1 MLTGVESGLVL
12 TQEFQDAL
20 SRLERGD
27 HLFLTGKAGTGK
39 STLVRQFLAT
49 TNRNVVVAA
58 PTGIAALN
66 VEGYTIHRLFSFR
79 QGTTAEYVRS
89 SDYYPGRFA
98 KTLKKL
104 DTLIIDEASMVRADL
119 FDCLAIALEQFGPRP
134 GKRFGG
140 VQLVLVG
147 DLYQLPP
154 VVTDGEREHFGTRY
168 DSPYFFSADHYDTH
182 AFPMVEL
189 TTVFRQ
195 VGDTRL
201 VEILNAVREGALLED
216 DRAELN
222 TRTDPS
228 FRPPLEQFWLT
239 LTTTNRM
246 ATARNREMLEQID
259 EPSTRHPG
267 QTVGELDGFDLPAE
281 KELVFKTGAQIM
293 MLTND
298 PQDRWVNG
306 TLARVAGHRVKD
318 GEQRVTVELPRGET
332 VEIGPYTWEVTRP
345 VVEAGALRHEVV
357 GTYTQL
363 PFRLAWAITIHKSQ
377 GQTLERVVVDLSG
390 GTFADGQLYVALSR
404 CTSLDGL
411 VLRRDV
417 APKDLMVDQ
426 RIRRFLRSKGTQ
438 TTSLG
443 TAYLGLCT
451 VGDEGDRWR
460 PRPAEI
466 ALVTDDGIELT
477 TLVNPTRDMGEA
489 RSQYGITAG
498 DVQLAPLLTEAWA
511 ALAPHLSGRTPVGV
525 NIDRGL
531 GYLDFELKRNG
542 YVVQMPIGTNIDEN
556 RLDARDRKRLEAP
569 TALERAHAVRDI
581 AAKLKPSDAFADVF
595 PNPTSHTGYLMPRP
609 NGRTTFLV
617 GGQMPPSSTPGEV
630 LAQKLQAASR
640 RARLDPQAQ
649 DLARAVSATTGTPVL
664 DETYTED
671 GRHDIEQVMVAGAR
685 VCFTGSVRDGRGR
698 ILSREDLKE
707 LATGRGLKPVDTVT
721 KTKCEV
727 LISAEAGSQSGKA
740 QKATQWGKPVFTAE
754 EFMAW
759 AEGKKPNTSSEAE
772 KRSLPEVEITHVLGS
787 PAGPTPVTP
796 SHRPKRLLRART
808 TTPATRTTLKPTR
821 AFSQPTTP
829 SVPPMPEKPTIQPVA
844 PPQAEPARNMEPV
857 PAPVQAPLPE
867 APKAQKPA
875 ALPEAG
881 PSPVTAPF
889 QAPVTV
895 PVPKQWAPPS
905 GPGTHNESSRSPRPM
920 ESAPT
925 SPKAPAPTQYTRG
938 GGAPMSPHPQTVAHR
953 QPYPP
958 APNPPAQMPT
968 LKKPSE
974 GQQKFHLIMGAVFL
988 FLTVGMFIFA
998 VIGAIILPDSVIW
1011 VAPVALAWLAAL
1023 IQIPVWIIWSIKRNR
1038 RQRR

>member
-1 MLTGVESGLVL
+1 MQTGVESGLVL

-39 STLVRQFLAT
+39 STLVRQFLAA

-89 SDYYPGRFA
+89 SEYYPGRFA

-119 FDCLAIALEQFGPRP
+119 FDCLAIALERFGPRP
-134 GKRFGG
+134 GNRFGG

-154 VVTDGEREHFGTRY
+154 VVTDGEREHFSSRY
-168 DSPYFFSADHYDTH
+168 DSPYFFSADHYDTQ

-216 DRAELN
+216 DRAEVN

-228 FRPPLEQFWLT
+228 FRPPLHEFWLT

-259 EPSTRHPG
+259 EPPTRHPG
-267 QTVGELDGFDLPAE
+267 QTVGELDGFDLPTE

-306 TLARVAGHRVKD
+306 TLARVAGHRIED
-318 GEQRVTVELPRGET
+318 GEQRVTVDLPRGET
-332 VEIGPYTWEVTRP
+332 VEIGPHTWEVTRP
-345 VVEAGALRHEVV
+345 VVEAGALRHEVI
-357 GTYTQL
+357 GTYIQL

-377 GQTLERVVVDLSG
+377 GQTLGRVVVDLSG

-417 APKDLMVDQ
+417 APKDLKVDQ
-426 RIRRFLRSKGTQ
+426 RIRRFLRSKGTE

-466 ALVTDDGIELT
+466 ALVTDDGLELT
-477 TLVNPTRDMGEA
+477 TLVNPTRDMGDA
-489 RSQYGITAG
+489 WAQYGISAG

-525 NIDRGL
+525 NIDRDL

-542 YVVQMPIGTNIDEN
+542 YVTQMPVGTDIDEN
-556 RLDARDRKRLEAP
+556 QLGARDRKRLEAP
-569 TALERAHAVRDI
+569 TALERAHALRDI
-581 AAKLKPSDAFADVF
+581 AAKLHPSDAFTDVF
-595 PNPTSHTGYLMPRP
+595 PDPTGHTGYLMPRP
-609 NGRTTFLV
+609 NGRTTFLA
-617 GGQMPPSSTPGEV
+617 GGQIPPSSTPAEV
-630 LAQKLQAASR
+630 LTEKLQAASR
-640 RARLDPQAQ
+640 RARLDAQAQ
-649 DLARAVSATTGTPVL
+649 DVARAVSALTGTPVL

-685 VCFTGSVRDGRGR
+685 ICFTGSARDDRGR
-698 ILSREDLKE
+698 TLSRDHLKE
-707 LATGRGLKPVDTVT
+707 LATRRGLQPVDTVT

-740 QKATQWGKPVFTAE
+740 QKAAQWGKPVFTAE
-754 EFMAW
+754 EFLAW
-759 AEGKKPNTSSEAE
+759 ATGKKPNTAPEAG
-772 KRSLPEVEITHVLGS
+772 KRPLPAVEITHVPGN
-787 PAGPTPVTP
+787 PVGTTRATP
-796 SHRPKRLLRART
+796 SPHPKRLARART
-808 TTPATRTTLKPTR
+808 TAPTTRTTPRPNKT
-821 AFSQPTTP
+821 S
-829 SVPPMPEKPTIQPVA
+829 SKPEKPAAPPMAEKSTLQQVE
-844 PPQAEPARNMEPV
+844 PPQAEPTRTTKTA
-857 PAPVQAPLPE
+857 PAPAPLPE
-867 APKAQKPA
+867 ATKAQQPPA
-875 ALPEAG
+875 PQKAGRPAVTTPLQAPE
-881 PSPVTAPF
+881 TAPERR
-889 QAPVTV
+889 
-895 PVPKQWAPPS
+895 QWAPPS
-905 GPGTHNESSRSPRPM
+905 RRRTAVGTPSSANKPGPTP
-920 ESAPT
+920 PT
-925 SPKAPAPTQYTRG
+925 LLPPTQYTPG
-938 GGAPMSPHPQTVAHR
+938 EGASSSAHPQTGAHH
-953 QPYPP
+953 QPYSLAESPS
-958 APNPPAQMPT
+958 ARTPT
-968 LKKPSE
+968 PKKSSQ
-974 GQQKFHLIMGAVFL
+974 GQRKFHLTMGAIFL
-988 FLTVGMFIFA
+988 FLTVGMFVFA
-998 VIGAIILPDSVIW
+998 VIGAIIVPDSEFW
-1011 VAPVALAWLAAL
+1011 VAPVGLAWLAAV
-1023 IQIPVWIIWSIKRNR
+1023 IQVPVWIIWSIKRSR
-1038 RQRR
+1038 RRRR

>member
-1 MLTGVESGLVL
+1 M
-12 TQEFQDAL
+12 
-20 SRLERGD
+20 
-27 HLFLTGKAGTGK
+27 TGKAGTGK

-98 KTLKKL
+98 KTLKRI

-119 FDCLAIALEQFGPRP
+119 FDCLAIALERFGPRP

-154 VVTDGEREHFGTRY
+154 VVTDGEREHFSTRY

-182 AFPMVEL
+182 AFPIVEL

-201 VEILNAVREGALLED
+201 VEILNAVRDGALLED

-222 TRTDPS
+222 TRTAPS
-228 FRPPLEQFWLT
+228 FHPPLEKFWLT

-259 EPSTRHPG
+259 EPATRHPS

-306 TLARVAGHRVKD
+306 TLARVAGHRIKD
-318 GEQRVTVELPRGET
+318 GEQRVTVELPRGEK
-332 VEIGPYTWEVTRP
+332 VEVGPHTWEITRP
-345 VVEAGALRHEVV
+345 VVEAGTLRHDVV

-417 APKDLMVDQ
+417 APKDLRVDQ
-426 RIRRFLRSKGTQ
+426 RIRRFLRSKGTVI
-438 TTSLG
+438 TSLG

-466 ALVTDDGIELT
+466 ALVTDDGLELT

-511 ALAPHLSGRTPVGV
+511 ALAPHLAGRTPVGV
-525 NIDRGL
+525 DIDRDL

-542 YVVQMPIGTNIDEN
+542 YVVQMPVGTDINEDQ
-556 RLDARDRKRLEAP
+556 LSTRDRKRLEAP

-581 AAKLKPSDAFADVF
+581 AAKLNPSDAFADVF
-595 PNPTSHTGYLMPRP
+595 PDPTSHTGYLMPLP
-609 NGRTTFLV
+609 HDRTTFLV

-649 DLARAVSATTGTPVL
+649 DVARAVSAMTGTPVL
-664 DETYTED
+664 DDTYTED
-671 GRHDIEQVMVAGAR
+671 GRHDIEHVMVAGAR
-685 VCFTGSVRDGRGR
+685 ICFTGSARDDRGR
-698 ILSREDLKE
+698 NLSREDLKE

-727 LISAEAGSQSGKA
+727 LISAETGSQSGKA
-740 QKATQWGKPVFTAE
+740 QKAAQWGKPVFTTE
-754 EFMAW
+754 EFLVW
-759 AEGKKPNTSSEAE
+759 VSGKKPKIPRESD
-772 KRSLPEVEITHVLGS
+772 KGSLPVVEITYVPGD
-787 PAGPTPVTP
+787 PAGSTAVMPLP
-796 SHRPKRLLRART
+796 RPKRLLRSRSMTPTTNTTSKPAR
-808 TTPATRTTLKPTR
+808 AARAASKP
-821 AFSQPTTP
+821 STP
-829 SVPPMPEKPTIQPVA
+829 SVPPMTEEPTFQPTAPLQANQVTKMESATEPVHA
-844 PPQAEPARNMEPV
+844 PP
-857 PAPVQAPLPE
+857 PE
-867 APKAQKPA
+867 APKAQEPSTP
-875 ALPEAG
+875 PEAG
-881 PSPVTAPF
+881 PAPVT
-889 QAPVTV
+889 APVTV
-895 PVPKQWAPPS
+895 PVPQHWTPPTGQGTPVEVS
-905 GPGTHNESSRSPRPM
+905 SSPGEM

-925 SPKAPAPTQYTRG
+925 SPRKPQQPHYTPGAGARMSAP
-938 GGAPMSPHPQTVAHR
+938 PQTIIPQR
-953 QPYPP
+953 QPYPLAADPP
-958 APNPPAQMPT
+958 APTPAP
-968 LKKPSE
+968 KPHAV
-974 GQQKFHLIMGAVFL
+974 GRRKLHRTMGTIFL
-988 FLTVGMFIFA
+988 FLTVGGFAFA
-998 VIGAIILPDSVIW
+998 VISAIIFPDSEFW

-1023 IQIPVWIIWSIKRNR
+1023 IQVPVWIIWSIKRSRR